1 MKSRTFLSGKIGA
14 WLVLFFCVMS
24 AAKQARADIDPDLD
38 SRLWD
43 LTYKGRY
50 SEAMTLALQCERD
63 AAGKYGSEHPD
74 VASCLYWQATVQHD
88 QTNYDEALALSQRE
102 LAINEKAFGPE
113 DENVAVSLENVAYTL
128 QALKNIPEAR
138 HYYQRALAIY
148 EKLSIPAKNKKYFG
162 PKIASTLRS
171 LAEFLVL
178 ESRFREA
185 AVLYE
190 RALLL
195 YKKDPGPLGKGKD
208 EVEVLDALAGVY
220 EKMGELGK
228 SQKLQ
233 NQAMQITDQNLG
245 NDPLDVAA
253 GAKGLAKRYQA
264 QGLYARAEPL
274 WLKSLKIMTD
284 QFGTKAASVLKATSD
299 LAGFYSQTL
308 QFAKA
313 QALYEGILAVR
324 ESERGKAHPEVAIT
338 LSNLALMYDKQGLY
352 AKAEPLYLRAIAIF
366 EKSPGQRVPLLSA
379 LNGLGLMYM
388 HQGRLAQAELFLK
401 RTLTIAE
408 TTFAEGEP
416 KLAISLYNL
425 ATVYQLQKN
434 YDASERMLKRAL
446 ANAEKFRPTGIVNM
460 ATAMQELYVEQNDFA
475 QADPMLQYILGAD
488 ENFLGKEHPLY
499 GAFQKSLASLYVK
512 QGRYSE
518 AGPLFGSAV
527 RIFEKPLGLANPA
540 IASVL
545 SEWAKLHVAQQRF
558 SDAELLQLRALSIM
572 ENALGREHPE
582 LATYLSDLANVYLM
596 QDKMDEALLA
606 SKRACD
612 LLRHRY
618 TEGGTDKFAGS
629 RLSEQT
635 SRRDIFLQRLHLLSR
650 RQTMPSVPPALVN
663 ESFEVAQLARAS
675 SVGQSVAQMA
685 ARFAAGG
692 DELALLIREQQDT
705 LSKLAQ
711 ADQGLLA
718 ILSRPVEQ
726 GQQGAAGELR
736 DEIDRLNQLS
746 DLQNRQLSE
755 KFPDYR
761 NLVNQAP
768 VTASQV
774 QALLSAEEAM
784 LVYSVTA
791 QGSYAWVIKKHQV
804 QFLALPIA
812 QAELETQVRFVRSKL
827 QPDANKRLP
836 EFTPLTS
843 NRLYQSV
850 FAPLETG
857 LADVKHIL
865 LVNEAALQSV
875 PFGLLGS
882 SGTASTPQWLAQRF
896 SFSVLPSVNALKA
909 LRVFSRRNPG
919 SKPFAGFGD
928 PALNDRPV
936 AGSDINAGLLFR
948 SGNFQASDAG
958 MSGIADVE
966 AIRKA
971 DSLPQ
976 TAIEL
981 QAIARALNAS
991 NDDVYLRERA
1001 TETRVKSLDLSPY
1014 RFIAFAT
1021 HGVIA
1026 GEMPGL
1032 AEPGLIL
1039 TPPSTGNAADDG
1051 YLSSSEIAQLK
1062 LNADWVVLSAC
1073 NTASVDGSGSGEG
1086 LSGLAKAFFFAGS
1099 RSLLVSNWPVDS
1111 LATQQLIT
1119 RTMGFYSDIPDIEKS
1134 AALQKAMLEMM
1145 ASDQYSHPFYWAP
1158 FSVVGE

>member
-1 MKSRTFLSGKIGA
+1 MKSRILPCGKIGA
-14 WLVLFFCVMS
+14 WFVLFFCLVS
-24 AAKQARADIDPDLD
+24 AANQARADIDPDLD
-38 SRLWD
+38 SKLWD
-43 LTYKGRY
+43 LFYEDKF
-50 SEAMTLALQCERD
+50 SEAMAVALQCERD
-63 AAGKYGSEHPD
+63 AVGKYGNEHAD
-74 VASCLYWQATVQHD
+74 VASCIAWQSTLEFA
-88 QTNYDEALALSQRE
+88 QTNYDQSLALSKRE

-113 DENVAVSLENVAYTL
+113 HENIAVTLASIGDAL
-128 QALKNIPEAR
+128 QAQKKIPEAR

-148 EKLSIPAKNKKYFG
+148 EKSENHSAPN
-162 PKIASTLRS
+162 IASTLRS
-171 LAEFLVL
+171 LAELLVI

-185 AVLYE
+185 TVLYE
-190 RALLL
+190 RALHL
-195 YKKDPGPLGKGKD
+195 YKKTPGPTGKE
-208 EVEVLDALAGVY
+208 EVEVIDALAGLH
-220 EKMGELGK
+220 EKLGNSGK

-233 NQAMQITDQNLG
+233 NQAMQITDKSLG
-245 NDPLDVAA
+245 KDPLEVAVDA
-253 GAKGLAKRYQA
+253 GGLAKRYQA

-274 WLKSLKIMTD
+274 WQKSLKIKSE
-284 QFGTKAASVLKATSD
+284 QFGPKEPLVLKATAD

-313 QALYEGILAVR
+313 QALYEGILVIR
-324 ESERGKAHPEVAIT
+324 ESERGKTHPEVAVT
-338 LSNLALMYDKQGLY
+338 LCNLALMYDKQGLY
-352 AKAEPLYLRAIAIF
+352 AKAEPLYLRAIAIL
-366 EKSPGQRVPLLSA
+366 EKSPEQQVPLLSA

-388 HQGRLAQAELFLK
+388 HQGRLPEAELFLK
-401 RTLTIAE
+401 RTLSIAGA
-408 TTFAEGEP
+408 TFTEGEP
-416 KLAISLYNL
+416 KLAISFYNL
-425 ATVYQLQKN
+425 ATVYQLQNN
-434 YDASERMLKRAL
+434 YGASELMLKRAL
-446 ANAEKFRPTGIVNM
+446 ANAEKFRPAGAVNM
-460 ATAMQELYVEQNDFA
+460 ATAMQGLYLEQNDFA
-475 QADPMLQYILGAD
+475 QADPMLQYILAAD

-499 GAFQKSLASLYVK
+499 GAFLKSLASLYVK

-527 RIFEKPLGLANPA
+527 QIFEKPLGLANPA

-545 SEWAKLHVAQQRF
+545 SEWAKLHVAQLGF
-558 SDAELLQLRALSIM
+558 SEAERLQLRALSIM

-582 LATYLSDLANVYLM
+582 LATYLSDLANVYLV
-596 QDKMDEALLA
+596 QNRIDDALLA

-612 LLRHRY
+612 LLRHRF

-629 RLSEQT
+629 RLSEQKL
-635 SRRDIFLQRLHLLSR
+635 RRDIFLQRLHLLSR

-711 ADQGLLA
+711 ADQSLLA
-718 ILSRPVEQ
+718 MLSRPVEQ
-726 GQQGAAGELR
+726 DQQGAASELR
-736 DEIDRLNQLS
+736 DEIERLNQLS

-768 VTASQV
+768 VTTSQV

-791 QGSYAWVIKKHQV
+791 QGSYAWVIKKHQL
-804 QFLALPIA
+804 QFLALPITQA
-812 QAELETQVRFVRSKL
+812 QLETQVRFVRSKL

-850 FAPLETG
+850 FAPLESALT
-857 LADVKHIL
+857 DVKHIL
-865 LVNEAALQSV
+865 LVNEAALQSL

-882 SGTASTPQWLAQRF
+882 SPAATSPQWLAQRF

-909 LRVFSRRNPG
+909 LRVFSSRNPG

-928 PALNDRPV
+928 PALNDRP
-936 AGSDINAGLLFR
+936 APDAAINAGLLFR
-948 SGNFQASDAG
+948 SGNFLASDAG
-958 MSGIADVE
+958 ISGIADVD

-971 DSLPQ
+971 NSLPQ
-976 TAIEL
+976 TALEL

-1039 TPPSTGNAADDG
+1039 TPPSAGSAADDG

-1111 LATQQLIT
+1111 LATQRLVT
-1119 RTMGFYSDIPDIEKS
+1119 RTISLYATSPGIRKSDALKQAS
-1134 AALQKAMLEMM
+1134 AEM
-1145 ASDQYSHPFYWAP
+1145 ATSTDYAHPFYWAA
-1158 FSVVGE
+1158 FSVVGD

>member
-1 MKSRTFLSGKIGA
+1 MKSPTSPSGKIGA
-14 WLVLFFCVMS
+14 WLVLFFCLVSM
-24 AAKQARADIDPDLD
+24 AKQARADIEPDLD

-43 LTYKGRY
+43 LYYKDKY
-50 SEAMTLALQCERD
+50 SEAMALALQCERD
-63 AAGKYGSEHPD
+63 AVEKYGSEHPD
-74 VASCLYWQATVQHD
+74 VASCLTWQSTLEHA
-88 QTNYDEALALSQRE
+88 QTNYDQSLALSKRE
-102 LAINEKAFGPE
+102 LAINEKAFGPQH
-113 DENVAVSLENVAYTL
+113 ENTAASLGDVAYSL
-128 QALKNIPEAR
+128 QAQKNIPEAR
-138 HYYQRALAIY
+138 HYYQRSLAIY
-148 EKLSIPAKNKKYFG
+148 EKNENYFDL
-162 PKIASTLRS
+162 KIASILCS
-171 LAEFLVL
+171 LAELMVL

-190 RALLL
+190 RALLIR
-195 YKKDPGPLGKGKD
+195 KRKSGPKDK
-208 EVEVLDALAGVY
+208 EVVEIIDALAGLF
-220 EKMGELGK
+220 EKTGESGK
-228 SQKLQ
+228 AQKLQ
-233 NQAMQITDQNLG
+233 NMAIQITDENLG
-245 NDPLDVAA
+245 NDPLDVAVA
-253 GAKGLAKRYQA
+253 AAALAKRYQI

-274 WLKSLKIMTD
+274 WRKSLKIKTE
-284 QFGTKAASVLKATSD
+284 QFGTKAASVLKATAD

-313 QALYEGILAVR
+313 QALYEGILTVR

-338 LSNLALMYDKQGLY
+338 LCNLALMYDKQGLY
-352 AKAEPLYLRAIAIF
+352 AKAEPLYLRAIAIL
-366 EKSPGQRVPLLSA
+366 EKSPVQRVPLLSA

-388 HQGRLAQAELFLK
+388 HQGRLPQAELLLK
-401 RTLTIAE
+401 RTLSIAE
-408 TTFAEGEP
+408 STFAEGEP

-425 ATVYQLQKN
+425 ATVYQLQSN
-434 YDASERMLKRAL
+434 FIASELILKRAL
-446 ANAEKFRPTGIVNM
+446 ANAEKFRPTGAVNM

-475 QADPMLQYILGAD
+475 QADPMLQYILAAD

-499 GAFQKSLASLYVK
+499 GAFLKNLASLYVK

-518 AGPLFGSAV
+518 AGPLFASAV
-527 RIFEKPLGLANPA
+527 QVFEKPLGQANPA

-545 SEWAKLHVAQQRF
+545 SEWAKLHVAQQGF
-558 SDAELLQLRALSIM
+558 SEAERLQLRALSIM

-582 LATYLSDLANVYLM
+582 LATYLSDLANVFLA
-596 QDKMDEALLA
+596 QNRIDDALLA

-612 LLRHRY
+612 LLLHRF
-618 TEGGTDKFAGS
+618 TEGETDKFTGS
-629 RLSEQT
+629 RLSEQK
-635 SRRDIFLQRLHLLSR
+635 SRRDIFLQRLQLLSR
-650 RQTMPSVPPALVN
+650 RQTMLSPPPALIE

-685 ARFAAGG
+685 ARFAASG

-705 LSKLAQ
+705 LSKLAR

-718 ILSRPVEQ
+718 MLSRPVEQ
-726 GQQGAAGELR
+726 GQQGAASELR
-736 DEIDRLNQLS
+736 DEIDRLNHVLDQ
-746 DLQNRQLSE
+746 QNRKLSE
-755 KFPDYR
+755 KFPHYR

-768 VTASQV
+768 ATASQV

-791 QGSYAWVIKKHQV
+791 QGSYAWVIKKHQL
-804 QFLALPIA
+804 QFLALPIT
-812 QAELETQVRFVRSKL
+812 QTELETQVRFVRSKL
-827 QPDANKRLP
+827 QPSDNKQLP
-836 EFTPLTS
+836 DFTPLTS
-843 NRLYQSV
+843 HRLYQSV
-850 FAPLETG
+850 FAPLETA

-882 SGTASTPQWLAQRF
+882 SPLAAKPQWLAQRF

-928 PALNDRPV
+928 PVLNDQP
-936 AGSDINAGLLFR
+936 AAASGINAGLLFR
-948 SGNFQASDAG
+948 SGDFRASDAG
-958 MSGIADVE
+958 FSGIADVD

-981 QAIARALNAS
+981 QAIAKALNAS

-1086 LSGLAKAFFFAGS
+1086 LSGLAKAFFYAGS

-1111 LATQQLIT
+1111 LATQKLIT
-1119 RTMGFYSDIPDIEKS
+1119 RTMSFYANSDGIGKS
-1134 AALQKAMLEMM
+1134 DALQMAMLEMM
-1145 ASDQYSHPFYWAP
+1145 ANQQYTHPFYWAP
-1158 FSVVGE
+1158 FSVVGD